1 MDYSDLRGLLIPSVL
16 VLLGIVM
23 LLAGRGGGRLGGRI
37 ALVIGG
43 AIVLFFLFYVVV
55 DITLGS

>member
-1 MDYSDLRGLLIPSVL
+1 MNYSDLRGLLIPSIL

-23 LLAGRGGGRLGGRI
+23 LLAGKGGGRLGGRI

-43 AIVLFFLFYVVV
+43 AIVLFFLFYVTV
-55 DITLGS
+55 DITL

>member
-1 MDYSDLRGLLIPSVL
+1 MTYSDLRGFLVPSIL

-43 AIVLFFLFYVVV
+43 AIVLFFLFYVTV
-55 DITLGS
+55 DITL